1 MLMSMEQYR
10 KKIVD
15 ITERII
21 ELVAEREKIS
31 EKIAIKKR
39 EDKIPIDDAKAE
51 ENLIDIIIER
61 SKKSKVDIETT
72 LNILSVLISD
82 SKRVQRNIL
91 GTVDKQR
98 MSPMAMASIA
108 MDLQRSGRKLYR
120 LDVGEPD
127 FHPPQRVIDA
137 CNSALRSF
145 KTHYTRTRGIPELTH
160 ALSSYLKKKHRYDA
174 DEEQVMVTPGGR
186 FAIYSALAS
195 ILKQGESAIIIE
207 PNWPMYREALEY
219 LGCRCIAIH
228 TELEDSWEP
237 SVDEINERI
246 KSHTKAIIL
255 SYPCNPTG
263 KVISRDKFR
272 QIIELARDRHLIVL
286 SDEIYNDYAYV
297 DCPSILD
304 FNLSDFVL
312 TSSFSKTWAMTG
324 FRIGYAVSS
333 PGIIERMLKV
343 SSLMITS
350 VPEFIQYGAIA
361 ALESE
366 EAVEKNSLEMRRR
379 IEIAVG
385 ELEKI
390 GSLEFMKPDGGMYVF
405 PRIKGKNIDSSEF
418 AMNLLKKRGVSI
430 TPGSGFGDYP
440 DFFRIS
446 LGQNEETIK
455 QGIRSIGME
464 LD

>member
-1 MLMSMEQYR
+1 MSIEQYR
-10 KKIVD
+10 KKIID

-21 ELVAEREKIS
+21 ELVGERERMA
-31 EKIAIKKR
+31 EKIAMKKR
-39 EDKIPIDDAKAE
+39 DNKIPIDDAGAE
-51 ENLIDIIIER
+51 EKLIDSVIKKSR
-61 SKKSKVDIETT
+61 KSKVDIETA
-72 LNILSVLISD
+72 LNILSVLLND
-82 SKRVQRNIL
+82 SKRVQRDIL
-91 GTVDKQR
+91 GIADKQR
-98 MSPMAMASIA
+98 ISPMAMASVA

-137 CNSALRSF
+137 CNSALQSF
-145 KTHYTRTRGIPELTH
+145 KTHYTRTRGIPELTQ
-160 ALSSYLKKKHRYDA
+160 ALSSYIKKKHGYDA
-174 DEEQVMVTPGGR
+174 VEEQLMITPGGR

-195 ILKQGESAIIIE
+195 ILKRGESAIVIE

-219 LGCRCIAIH
+219 LGCRCISIH
-228 TELEDSWEP
+228 TELDDAWEP
-237 SVDEINERI
+237 SVEEINKRI

-263 KVISRDKFR
+263 KVISREKFG
-272 QIIELARDRHLIVL
+272 QIIEVAKDRNLTVL
-286 SDEIYNDYAYV
+286 SDEIYNDYAYT

-304 FNLSDFVL
+304 YDLSDFVL

-333 PGIIERMLKV
+333 TSMIEKMLKI

-366 EAVEKNSLEMRRR
+366 DAVKRNSREMKRR
-379 IEIAVG
+379 IKIASE

-390 GSLEFMKPDGGMYVF
+390 DSLEFMKADGGMYVF
-405 PRIKGKNIDSSEF
+405 PRIKGKRIDSSEF
-418 AMNLLKKRGVSI
+418 AMSLLKKRGVSI
-430 TPGSGFGDYP
+430 TPGNGFGDYP

-455 QGIRSIGME
+455 QGIRIIGEE
-464 LD
+464 LN